1 MENEMKQSAL
11 AEKQFGSTA
20 ASYLTSAVHAQGADL
35 EALKKLIGRIA
46 ASSASAATTV
56 LDLGCGG
63 GHVSF
68 AVAPLASSVTA
79 CDLSAQML
87 EVVAAAALARNLSNI
102 RTECAAAEKL
112 PFADASF
119 DIVITRFSAHHWSDV
134 RAGLCEAHRVLKAG
148 GRMIVIDI
156 VAPEQPLLDT
166 VLQSVEILRD
176 ASHVRD
182 YRISEWSAMLSAA
195 GFVVR
200 DPVPQ
205 WRLKMVFADWIARMR
220 TPAERVTAIRSLF
233 DGAAEEVRHHFAVEA
248 DYSFTIAS
256 AFFEAVKS

>member
-1 MENEMKQSAL
+1 MKQTAV
-11 AEKQFGSTA
+11 AAKQFGETA
-20 ASYLTSAVHAQGADL
+20 SAYLTSTVHAQGEDL
-35 EALKKLIGRIA
+35 KRLQTIVGGQSIA
-46 ASSASAATTV
+46 KV

-68 AVAPLASSVTA
+68 AVAPSVASVVA
-79 CDLSAQML
+79 CDLSVQML
-87 EVVAAAALARNLSNI
+87 EVVAAAAQQRGLSNI
-102 RTECAAAEKL
+102 VTQQAQAEKL
-112 PFADASF
+112 PFDDASF
-119 DIVITRFSAHHWSDV
+119 DIVITRFSAHHWYDV
-134 RAGLCEAHRVLKAG
+134 PAGLREAHRVLKTG

-166 VLQSVEILRD
+166 MLQSVEILRD

-182 YRISEWSAMLSAA
+182 YRISEWSAMLRAV
-195 GFVVR
+195 GFATQDAVQ
-200 DPVPQ
+200 Q

-233 DGAAEEVRHHFAVEA
+233 DGASEEVRHHFAVES
-248 DYSFTIAS
+248 DHSFTIDS